1 MVYLNKKVN
10 VVPKLKSNHP
20 QLLEHAKEF
29 FIHDNQSYITEHDL
43 AYFAGWLVANIKNPQ
58 ILDSLKVGIEVHEQ
72 IISTNGS
79 KNDEKE
85 KTA

>member
-10 VVPKLKSNHP
+10 VVPKLKYKHP

-29 FIHDNQSYITEHDL
+29 FIHDNQSYITEEDL
-43 AYFAGWLVANIKNPQ
+43 AYFAGWLVANIRNTKL
-58 ILDSLKVGIEVHEQ
+58 LDDLKVGISVHED
-72 IISTNGS
+72 ILNNGKTN
-79 KNDEKE
+79 NE